1 MWSIVIF
8 IVSAG
13 FVVLASSQMARY
25 SDVIAIRT
33 GLGRLFIGTVLLAAA
48 TSLPEIVTNVASI
61 MQGLPELAAGDLL
74 GSCIFNMLIIALLD
88 ILNQRAHVLR
98 RVAMTHTLTA
108 ALGIAMLGLAVL
120 FILARMNVGI
130 LWIGLDSIILFGVFL
145 TGLYLIRKQGRRSGT
160 SIETAPAEAPMS
172 LSKAVISFVVATAI
186 LWGAAIFLVS
196 SSKEIAEMTGVGTA
210 FFGASAFALVTSLP
224 ELVAALTAARM
235 GAYDLAVG
243 NLFGSSVFNVMALA
257 LTDTFY
263 TKGYFL
269 SDISPAFAMVG
280 MVALLLTSM
289 ALIGQLARVE
299 RRIWFVEVDALLIII
314 GYALGM
320 YLLFTKGVSLG

>member
-1 MWSIVIF
+1 MSSIVIF

-25 SDVIAIRT
+25 SDVIAVRT

-160 SIETAPAEAPMS
+160 SIEAAPAEAPMS
-172 LSKAVISFVVATAI
+172 LRKAIISFVVATAI

-314 GYALGM
+314 GYVLGM
-320 YLLFTKGVSLG
+320 YLLFTNGVLLG